1 MALCSVSSLL
11 EDFGAVVWR
20 ADALA
25 RPASADAAALPS
37 GHAEL
42 DARLPGGGWPTG
54 ALCEILQTTDAQCEW
69 HIELNERHI
78 TPLSRNRTGLQ
89 WLHKPRHTLS

>member
-42 DARLPGGGWPTG
+42 DARLPGDGWPVG
-54 ALCEILQTTDAQCEW
+54 ALCEILQTADAQCEW
-69 HIELNERHI
+69 LSLIHI
-78 TPLSRNRTGLQ
+78 
-89 WLHKPRHTLS
+89 